1 MENHAF
7 DIVYMD
13 RRRLNRFNSGSLLIA
28 IKKNVSSKWKLI
40 RSEFDSLPSVKVD

>member
-13 RRRLNRFNSGSLLIA
+13 RRKLNRFNSGILLIA